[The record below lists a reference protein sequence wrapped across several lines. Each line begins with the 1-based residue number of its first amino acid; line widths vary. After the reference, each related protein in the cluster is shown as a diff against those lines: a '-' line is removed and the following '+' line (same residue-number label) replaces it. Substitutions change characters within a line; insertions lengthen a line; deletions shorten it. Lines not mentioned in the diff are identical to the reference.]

1 MIIFAKKFEMKKIFF
16 TVLFFAIALISNA
29 QIDKILGEWRT
40 IDDKTGETTGYVLF
54 YQNPDNGLYYG
65 KTTRVFEGGKELFD
79 EQYIGLVVVKDFKL
93 EDGMLVGGTLFE
105 PHENKTYYGKISYNA
120 KDNTLTVRGSLD
132 RRGWLGRSQT
142 WVK

>member
-1 MIIFAKKFEMKKIFF
+1 MKKIFF
-16 TVLFFAIALISNA
+16 TILFFAIALISNA

-79 EQYIGLVVVKDFKL
+79 EKYIGLVVVKDFKL
-93 EDGMLVGGTLFE
+93 EDGMLVGGTLYE
-105 PHENKTYYGKISYNA
+105 PHEDKTYYGKISYNA
-120 KDNTLTVRGSLD
+120 KDNTLIVRGSLD
-132 RRGWLGRSQT
+132 RRGWLGRTQI

>member
-1 MIIFAKKFEMKKIFF
+1 MKKIFF

-40 IDDKTGETTGYVLF
+40 VNDKTGETEAVMLF
-54 YQNPDNGLYYG
+54 YKGDNGLYYA
-65 KTTRVFEGGKELFD
+65 KTTRVFEKGKELFNP
-79 EQYIGLVVVKDFKL
+79 EYIGMVLVKDFRL
-93 EDGMLVGGTLFE
+93 EDGKLVGGTLFE

-120 KDNTLTVRGSLD
+120 EDNTLSVRGSLD
-132 RRGWLGRSQT
+132 KRGWLGRTQI

>member
-1 MIIFAKKFEMKKIFF
+1 MKKIFF
-16 TVLFFAIALISNA
+16 TFLFFAIALISNA

-79 EQYIGLVVVKDFKL
+79 EKYIGLVVVKDFKL
-93 EDGMLVGGTLFE
+93 EDGMLVGGTLYE
-105 PHENKTYYGKISYNA
+105 PHEDKTYYGKISYNA
-120 KDNTLTVRGSLD
+120 KDNTLIVRGSLD
-132 RRGWLGRSQT
+132 RRGWLGRTQI